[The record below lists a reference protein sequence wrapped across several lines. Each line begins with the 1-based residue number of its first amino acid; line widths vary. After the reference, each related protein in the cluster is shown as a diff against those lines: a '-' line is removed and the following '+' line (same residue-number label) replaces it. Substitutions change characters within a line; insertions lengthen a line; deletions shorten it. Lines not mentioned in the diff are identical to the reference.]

1 MKKENSV
8 FSRNDLHEVYDM
20 GSENDHAIYEETTC
34 LSFKVRKQVLKSL
47 KTTLLNNIE
56 YAPDKKN

>member
-1 MKKENSV
+1 MKKENHV
-8 FSRNDLHEVYDM
+8 FSQSDIPEVYDM
-20 GSENDHAIYEETTC
+20 GSENVHIIYEETAS

-56 YAPDKKN
+56 YSPDK